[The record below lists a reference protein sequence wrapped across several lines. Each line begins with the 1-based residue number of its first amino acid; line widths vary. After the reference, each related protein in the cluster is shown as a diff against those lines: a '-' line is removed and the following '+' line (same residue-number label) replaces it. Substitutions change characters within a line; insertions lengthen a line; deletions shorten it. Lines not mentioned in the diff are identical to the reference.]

1 MLNVKKIKDIREDHD
16 ITQQKMADILGVK
29 RSTYSLWEIGIS
41 TIPLKNLCDFV
52 DYFEISLDNA
62 LGLHKNRST
71 STCQKGMDFKVLGEN
86 IKRMRIEKGL
96 SQMDVAKS
104 LGVSQACI
112 VRYEKGIICISIN
125 NLYALSKIFKVSFTT
140 LCGKEIRHDEKILQ
154 EV

>member
-29 RSTYSLWEIGIS
+29 RSTYSLWEIGI
-41 TIPLKNLCDFV
+41 
-52 DYFEISLDNA
+52 
-62 LGLHKNRST
+62 ST